1 MIVCSGNIYLGCNIK
16 TLDQSEKEHTVFTMM
31 CRKGGLIITDP
42 NLKLRF
48 EGSLYTDYGIYLNGK
63 SSLHIVG
70 NWVTNEFNKVAMGG
84 TIVVDYV
91 SSKVR
96 SSLGSLHPTRGKYDP
111 SRYHVSFSPTWASW
125 RAH

>member
-1 MIVCSGNIYLGCNIK
+1 MS
-16 TLDQSEKEHTVFTMM
+16 
-31 CRKGGLIITDP
+31 RKGGLIIDDE

-70 NWVTNEFNKVAMGG
+70 NWVTNDFNKVAMGG